1 MILINAQ
8 ILYVGNI
15 EAVGKYIAE
24 FIDFLVSQGMKL
36 SNVEVTG
43 MSIGGQ
49 TCGIVGKNVKSGKLS
64 KIVAFDPAGALFDF
78 YTESRRLVK
87 SDAELVIVIHSD
99 PWLNG
104 YYKSCGHVDFWINGK
119 PLIQPGCDPVNT
131 TSRKP
136 GDVLELVFCNHFLS
150 YRVGAY
156 SILNPEAFS
165 SRKCDSYA
173 NYKLGKCDNNDLQ
186 YVGDHVTSSA
196 SGDYYIS
203 IGNDIYSKLAATG
216 IQ

>member
-1 MILINAQ
+1 ML
-8 ILYVGNI
+8 
-15 EAVGKYIAE
+15 
-24 FIDFLVSQGMKL
+24 F
-36 SNVEVTG
+36 T
-43 MSIGGQ
+43 
-49 TCGIVGKNVKSGKLS
+49 
-64 KIVAFDPAGALFDF
+64 AFDPAGALFDF
-78 YTESRRLVK
+78 YPENRRLVK

-104 YYKSCGHVDFWINGK
+104 YYKSCGHVDFWINGR
-119 PLIQPGCDPVNT
+119 PLIQPGCDPVST

-136 GDVLELVFCNHFLS
+136 GDVLELGALSFMKYNFNYLTPFLFWTVFCNHFLS

-186 YVGDHVTSSA
+186 YVGDHVTSS
-196 SGDYYIS
+196 
-203 IGNDIYSKLAATG
+203 
-216 IQ
+216 